1 MRYILLS
8 LLLLTFAGCGF
19 TKDKSKSFGDEVS
32 SSFKKADEKEDLL
45 EAREKVVRSRDK
57 YRDCV
62 DDNPSESSCENL
74 KLEYEQNVERYTEL
88 QDSLNEL

>member
-8 LLLLTFAGCGF
+8 LLLATAIGCGF
-19 TKDKSKSFGDEVS
+19 TKDKSKSLGDEVS

-45 EAREKVVRSRDK
+45 EVREQVVRSKAK

-62 DDNPSESSCENL
+62 DDNPNASSCENL
-74 KLEYEQNVERYTEL
+74 KLEYEQNVERYIEL
-88 QDSLNEL
+88 QNSLNEL